1 MNEGHNINQQPDA
14 SIIITV
20 PMLRIH
26 QRYQGDNYFGW
37 ERGFATPDEYAT
49 LSETAWGVIDELLQR
64 LYFQKAG
71 MAAAEFNAD
80 TERMLAQ
87 RAATPEVAALLR
99 KAAV

>member
-1 MNEGHNINQQPDA
+1 MNKGQNINQQPA
-14 SIIITV
+14 APIVITE

-26 QRYQGDNYFGW
+26 HRYQGDNYFGW

-49 LSETAWGVIDELLQR
+49 LSETAWRAIDELRQR
-64 LYFQKAG
+64 LYLQSAG
-71 MAAAEFNAD
+71 LAAAEFNAE

-99 KAAV
+99 EAAV